1 MGASDKLFTR
11 FIPKEQVASAASW
24 EFEPLGGTS
33 PSRGAQRLLTERE
46 RRAFER
52 GRVQGQTEGQAA
64 AMQVRATHARQIE
77 NVLGELRA
85 RYAELESDGA
95 DAVLDLAVEIAR
107 QVVRREVTVARDLLL
122 PLVRDAVAA
131 VIDQQAHPRVHLN
144 PQDLELIAA
153 DLDADGLCKGC
164 RFIADARVERGG
176 CRIETQQGEIDGG
189 VATRWRRVMEAL
201 GMNDVG
207 LGETQ
212 IQTHPHPIPPPE
224 GEGEDGA
231 LPAGER
237 KS

>member
-11 FIPKEQVASAASW
+11 FIPKEEVASAASW
-24 EFEPLGGTS
+24 EFEPLGGVS
-33 PSRGAQRLLTERE
+33 PARGAQRLLTERE

-52 GRVQGQTEGQAA
+52 GRTQGQTEGQVT
-64 AMQVRATHARQIE
+64 AMQVRATHARRIE

-85 RYAELESDGA
+85 RFAELDSDGA
-95 DAVLDLAVEIAR
+95 DAVLGLAVEIAR

-176 CRIETQQGEIDGG
+176 CRVETQQGEIDGG
-189 VATRWRRVMEAL
+189 VTTRWRRVMEAL
-201 GMNDVG
+201 GMHDVE
-207 LGETQ
+207 LGAE
-212 IQTHPHPIPPPE
+212 THPHPNPPLE
-224 GEGEDGA
+224 GAGE
-231 LPAGER
+231 ER